1 LIFRA
6 GRRPGGRRRHE
17 EELRTRIT
25 NSYGSCCA
33 GGTVPACA
41 LERGEAGGAPSNAVP
56 FKENATADELRAE
69 VMRHIAL
76 LSDAGVLDLEAL
88 LASKRRIAN

>member
-1 LIFRA
+1 MRL
-6 GRRPGGRRRHE
+6 PM
-17 EELRTRIT
+17 
-25 NSYGSCCA
+25 
-33 GGTVPACA
+33 
-41 LERGEAGGAPSNAVP
+41 
-56 FKENATADELRAE
+56 KLRAE